1 MLEHMTR
8 SFAFV
13 ALAALLQSHCQGQAS
28 ENAGGKAPA
37 FEVASITPCPP
48 GTPMPSGEHTG
59 VVQFTYPGGNF
70 TARAFTVKFLLEWA
84 YDILPA
90 QHSSGPAWMGS
101 DRYDIVAKAPGSAT
115 DEEMKLM
122 LRALLADRFQ
132 LKFHRQKK
140 ETAVLVLSIGKTTP
154 KLYAP
159 HEDEKHAIQV
169 EPRMGADEKPESF
182 HVVATRFT
190 VTQLLQTFARQLDRV
205 IVDETGL
212 QGDFDFAF
220 DLTPDH
226 ASPNP
231 LDPSLLIAAMQQQ
244 LGLNVTSRK
253 QAVDFFAIDSAEKV
267 AAGN

>member
-8 SFAFV
+8 YFVFV
-13 ALAALLQSHCQGQAS
+13 ALAALLQSHCHGQAFDNS
-28 ENAGGKAPA
+28 GAKAPE

-70 TARAFTVKFLLEWA
+70 TARAFTVKFFLEWA

-90 QHSSGPAWMGS
+90 QHSSGPAWISS
-101 DRYDIVAKAPGSAT
+101 DRYDIVARSPGNAS

-122 LRALLADRFQ
+122 MRALLAERFQ
-132 LKFHRQKK
+132 LKFHHQKK
-140 ETAVLVLSIGKTTP
+140 ETVALVLSIGKTAP
-154 KLYAP
+154 KLFAP
-159 HEDEKHAIQV
+159 HEGEKHGLRV
-169 EPRMGADEKPESF
+169 EPRMGADEKPASY

-190 VTQLLQTFARQLDRV
+190 LAQLLQTFARQLDRV

-212 QGDFDFAF
+212 QGDFDFTL
-220 DLTPDH
+220 DLTPDNTN
-226 ASPNP
+226 PNP
-231 LDPSLLIAAMQQQ
+231 LDPSLLVAALQQQ

-253 QAVDFFAIDSAEKV
+253 QAVDFFAIDSVEKV